1 MDSTERPR
9 VVVGV
14 TGPGRE
20 TAALRYA
27 AERARRDDAEVVLV
41 HAFRMAMSPPPP
53 SVLMAHDSWR
63 DVAGWIVKQVQ
74 EELDDLTGGTVSS
87 RTVVQTGSPSHAIVE
102 LSRGARLVVLQ
113 HRDSGLLGRI
123 FVGSTVNAAA
133 AHAHCPVVS
142 VPEGWTP
149 PEGAPDAPTDVV
161 VGVHEGGTPREAL
174 EAGLAEAEAT
184 GARLRV
190 VHAWRLDTAYDDII
204 TARVAEDWRI
214 EQELALA
221 AVVERLREDHPAVRA
236 HVEVHHQWPAQ
247 VLVDLSETAGLVV
260 VGRHGAHG
268 WLPGHLGSVP
278 RTVLREGAGPVMVVP
293 LEGTRHPDDDWGLVA
308 DEVSPQT

>member
-1 MDSTERPR
+1 MDSTERAR

-20 TAALRYA
+20 TAALRFA
-27 AERARRDDAEVVLV
+27 AEQARREDAEVVLV
-41 HAFRMAMSPPPP
+41 HAFRMALMPPPP
-53 SVLMAHDSWR
+53 SVLMTNDSWR
-63 DVAGWIVKQVQ
+63 DVATWIVKQVQ
-74 EELDDLTGGTVSS
+74 EELDELTGGSVAS
-87 RTVVQTGSPSHAIVE
+87 RTVVQSGSPSQVVVE

-113 HRDSGLLGRI
+113 HRDPGVLGRI
-123 FVGSTVNAAA
+123 FVGSTVNGAA

-142 VPEGWTP
+142 VPEGWRP
-149 PEGAPDAPTDVV
+149 PEDASSAPSDVV
-161 VGVHEGGTPREAL
+161 VGVHEGGAPREAL
-174 EAGLAEAEAT
+174 VAGLDQAAAA

-214 EQELALA
+214 EQELALGEL
-221 AVVERLREDHPAVRA
+221 VQRLRADRPEVRVR
-236 HVEVHHQWPAQ
+236 VEVRHQWPAQ
-247 VLVDLSETAGLVV
+247 ALVDLSETSGLVV
-260 VGRHGAHG
+260 VGRHGGHG

-278 RTVLREGAGPVMVVP
+278 RTVLREAACPVMVVP
-293 LEGTRHPDDDWGLVA
+293 VEGHRHPDEDWDLDT

>member
-1 MDSTERPR
+1 MDSTERAR
-9 VVVGV
+9 VIVGV

-20 TAALRYA
+20 TGALRYA
-27 AERARRDDAEVVLV
+27 LECARREDAEVVLV
-41 HAFRMAMSPPPP
+41 HAFRMAMQPPPP
-53 SVLMAHDSWR
+53 SVLMANDSWR
-63 DVAGWIVKQVQ
+63 DVASWVVKEVA
-74 EELDDLTGGTVSS
+74 EELEDLSGGDVPC
-87 RTVVQTGSPSHAIVE
+87 RTVVRAGSPSQVIVE

-113 HRDSGLLGRI
+113 HRDAGLLGRI

-149 PEGAPDAPTDVV
+149 AREAADAPTDVV

-174 EAGLAEAEAT
+174 AAGLAEAAAT

-214 EQELALA
+214 EQELALRE
-221 AVVERLREDHPAVRA
+221 VVEGLREEHPDVRV
-236 HVEVHHQWPAQ
+236 HVEVRHQWPAQ

-278 RTVLREGAGPVMVVP
+278 RTVLREASSPVMVVP
-293 LEGTRHPDDDWGLVA
+293 LEGTRHPDEDWELRA

>member
-1 MDSTERPR
+1 MDSTERAR

-14 TGPGRE
+14 TGPERE
-20 TAALRYA
+20 TAALRFA
-27 AERARRDDAEVVLV
+27 AEVARREDAEVVLV

-53 SVLMAHDSWR
+53 SVLMADDSWR

-74 EELDDLTGGTVSS
+74 EEFEQLSGGDVAS
-87 RTVVQTGSPSHAIVE
+87 RTVVRAGSPSQVIVE
-102 LSRGARLVVLQ
+102 LSRGARCVVLQ
-113 HRDSGLLGRI
+113 HRDAGLLGRI

-149 PEGAPDAPTDVV
+149 PEAPDAPTDVV

-174 EAGLAEAEAT
+174 AAALAEAEAT

-214 EQELALA
+214 DQELALRD
-221 AVVERLREDHPAVRA
+221 AVEQLRETRPDVRV
-236 HVEVHHQWPAQ
+236 HVEVRHQWPAQ
-247 VLVDLSETAGLVV
+247 ALVDLSETAGLVV

-278 RTVLREGAGPVMVVP
+278 RTVLREAASPVMVVP
-293 LEGTRHPDDDWGLVA
+293 LEGTRHPDDDWGLTA